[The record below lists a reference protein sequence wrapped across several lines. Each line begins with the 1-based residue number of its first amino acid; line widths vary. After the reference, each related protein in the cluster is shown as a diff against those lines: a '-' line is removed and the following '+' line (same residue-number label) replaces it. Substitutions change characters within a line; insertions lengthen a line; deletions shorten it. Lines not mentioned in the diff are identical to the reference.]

1 MSMMQILK
9 SCPQRLGQKI
19 PKGLHVRLNLQTG
32 LKEAK
37 LLDEN
42 SEDQTTNA
50 GVHTVVHSAGNLK
63 ISALTEVKDQSLKPD
78 EIEKIQEHF
87 KSYKEIKEELGDLVP
102 KTDAEVL
109 TGLMQDL
116 RNLSDVKENSKYQLM
131 AIMEDLE
138 YLAHQYDNALEFAR
152 QDGFKD
158 VILRNLNSTDVEI
171 LKQTLKLLGALVQN
185 NAKMQIQALENGCL
199 DFVLRI
205 LQNHPDIGVKNRA
218 VFALGGIIRRFPH
231 AQLDFMQKGGL
242 SVFLNL
248 FDMHETQLHLR
259 IATLVND
266 LIEEYNEAV
275 KDIGNPDYVEKI
287 KQYTKV
293 DLLSK
298 LEAEKWC
305 QNLNNL
311 LFGIV
316 IVDRYDHDAIEKILT
331 AILGV
336 VDTCPSSMVSVM
348 TGLEQQYENLEKEE
362 NSTDSYFS
370 KLRSLCW
377 NILIKLKKKRTEL

>member
-1 MSMMQILK
+1 M
-9 SCPQRLGQKI
+9 
-19 PKGLHVRLNLQTG
+19 NLQTG
-32 LKEAK
+32 LREAK

-42 SEDQTTNA
+42 EAEQTTNA
-50 GVHTVVHSAGNLK
+50 DVHTVVHGAGNLK
-63 ISALTEVKDQSLKPD
+63 ISALTEVKDQSLKPE
-78 EIEKIQEHF
+78 EIKKIKEHF
-87 KSYKEIKEELGDLVP
+87 KSYDKIKEELGDLVP

-109 TGLMQDL
+109 TGLIEDI
-116 RNLSDVKENSKYQLM
+116 RNLSDVKENSKYRLM

-138 YLAHQYDNALEFAR
+138 YLAHQYDNAIEFAR
-152 QDGFKD
+152 QGGFKD
-158 VILRNLNSTDVEI
+158 IILRNLNSTDTEI

-185 NAKMQIQALENGCL
+185 NVKMQIHALENGCL

-205 LQNHPDIGVKNRA
+205 LQNNPDIGVKNRA

-242 SVFLNL
+242 NVFLNL

-259 IATLVND
+259 IATLIND
-266 LIEEYNEAV
+266 LIDEYNEAV
-275 KDIGNPDYVEKI
+275 KDIRNPDYVEKV

-293 DLLSK
+293 DLLSR
-298 LEAEKWC
+298 LQSEKWC
-305 QNLNNL
+305 QHLNNI
-311 LFGIV
+311 LFGVV

-336 VDTCPSSMVSVM
+336 VDTCPASMISVM
-348 TGLEQQYENLEKEE
+348 TGLEQQYESLEKEE
-362 NSTDSYFS
+362 NTSDGYFN

-377 NILIKLKKKRTEL
+377 NILIKLKKKRSEL

>member
-1 MSMMQILK
+1 M
-9 SCPQRLGQKI
+9 
-19 PKGLHVRLNLQTG
+19 RLNLQTG

-42 SEDQTTNA
+42 EAEQTTNA
-50 GVHTVVHSAGNLK
+50 DVHTVVNGAGNLK
-63 ISALTEVKDQSLKPD
+63 ISALTEVKDQSLKP
-78 EIEKIQEHF
+78 EEVEKIKEHF
-87 KSYKEIKEELGDLVP
+87 KSYKEIKEELGGLVP
-102 KTDAEVL
+102 KTDAEIL

-116 RNLSDVKENSKYQLM
+116 RNLSNIKENSKYQLM

-152 QDGFKD
+152 QGGFKD
-158 VILRNLNSTDVEI
+158 VIVRNLNSTDSEI
-171 LKQTLKLLGALVQN
+171 LKQTLKLLGSLVQN

-199 DFVLRI
+199 DLVLRI
-205 LQNHPDIGVKNRA
+205 LQNNPDVKVKSRA
-218 VFALGGIIRRFPH
+218 IFALGGIIRRFPH
-231 AQLDFMQKGGL
+231 AQLDFVQKGGL
-242 SVFLNL
+242 SVFLTL
-248 FDMHETQLHLR
+248 FNMHETQLHLR

-266 LIEEYNEAV
+266 LIDEYNEAV
-275 KDIGNPDYVEKI
+275 KDVRNPDYVEKV
-287 KQYTKV
+287 KQYVMV

-298 LEAEKWC
+298 LETEKWC

-348 TGLEQQYENLEKEE
+348 KGLEQQYENLEKED
-362 NSTDSYFS
+362 NTADSYFS
-370 KLRSLCW
+370 KLRTLCW